1 MSRFKNALNARDA
14 HIWTLRGTCVLL
26 ILVCLV
32 LALGWMNAPRNL
44 TIHQPPDLRS
54 GSPRPWW
61 EVPPSTVYA
70 FGFYVFQQLN
80 SWPKD
85 GEQDYPARIKSLS
98 PYLTPECQT
107 LLEDDARKRNFS
119 GELRERVRGI
129 YEIPGRGYRGDRVE
143 IVDRDHWVIRLDLTA
158 DEYYHNEPVKRA
170 LVRYPLKVVR
180 WDVNPELNPFGLAL
194 DCFAAMPQRL
204 EAAPVDVP
212 EKKGIF

>member
-44 TIHQPPDLRS
+44 TIH
-54 GSPRPWW
+54 
-61 EVPPSTVYA
+61 
-70 FGFYVFQQLN
+70 
-80 SWPKD
+80 
-85 GEQDYPARIKSLS
+85 
-98 PYLTPECQT
+98 QT

-143 IVDRDHWVIRLDLTA
+143 IVDRDHWVIRLDL
-158 DEYYHNEPVKRA
+158 P
-170 LVRYPLKVVR
+170 
-180 WDVNPELNPFGLAL
+180 
-194 DCFAAMPQRL
+194 
-204 EAAPVDVP
+204 
-212 EKKGIF
+212 

>member
-26 ILVCLV
+26 ILVCLGAGPG
-32 LALGWMNAPRNL
+32 LDERAA
-44 TIHQPPDLRS
+44 QPHYPSAAGPAQRQH
-54 GSPRPWW
+54 PPWW

-119 GELRERVRGI
+119 GELRERG
-129 YEIPGRGYRGDRVE
+129 
-143 IVDRDHWVIRLDLTA
+143 A
-158 DEYYHNEPVKRA
+158 
-170 LVRYPLKVVR
+170 RYL
-180 WDVNPELNPFGLAL
+180 
-194 DCFAAMPQRL
+194 
-204 EAAPVDVP
+204 
-212 EKKGIF
+212 